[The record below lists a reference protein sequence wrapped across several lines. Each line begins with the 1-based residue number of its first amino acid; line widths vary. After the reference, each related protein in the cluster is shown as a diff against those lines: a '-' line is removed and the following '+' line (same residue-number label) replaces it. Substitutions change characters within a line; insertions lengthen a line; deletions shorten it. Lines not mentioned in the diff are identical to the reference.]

1 MITITKLHARE
12 HAIRGFL
19 SAVAIHL
26 FLFMGYYIASAMA
39 EKNPLPLKRR
49 PPVLTDFILPPP
61 IDNKAVE
68 AVMPPSGTLDI
79 SKPVFGIPVPVP
91 DLVGL
96 DKTLPDMK
104 TLTIP
109 GHIGDSSS
117 GKLSISEVVSTI
129 ETVKEMPKKV
139 IPDPTVFVDFNED
152 PVPVQNIQQLVVY
165 PEIARLSHIEGKVI
179 ASVYIGTDGR
189 AEKVIIEK
197 SDNEIFNHSTEEAL
211 LKARFTPARQDKT
224 PVAVWWTVPISYKL
238 TR

>member
-1 MITITKLHARE
+1 MITITPLNARRNT
-12 HAIRGFL
+12 IRGFVI
-19 SAVAIHL
+19 AVVFHL
-26 FLFMGYYIASAMA
+26 FLFAGYYIANAMA
-39 EKNPLPLKRR
+39 EKKPLPLKRR

-61 IDNKAVE
+61 TDDRTVE
-68 AVMPPSGTLDI
+68 AVLPPSGAIDI
-79 SKPVFGIPVPVP
+79 SKPVFGVPVPVP

-104 TLTIP
+104 ALTIP
-109 GHIGDSSS
+109 GHIGDTSI
-117 GKLSISEVVSTI
+117 GKVAIGEVSPTAAI
-129 ETVKEMPKKV
+129 VKETPKTA

-165 PEIARLSHIEGKVI
+165 PEVARLSHIEGKVI

-197 SDNEIFNHSTEEAL
+197 SDNEIFNRSAEEAL

-224 PVAVWWTVPISYKL
+224 PVAVWWTVPISYRL